1 MFDEFF
7 DFQKI
12 DESKIIC
19 DNCEGEDKNKK
30 SEVNNNLFF
39 KCLTCNINLC
49 PLCKDKHKKKYNE
62 KHLIIN
68 YDNKNYL
75 CNEHG
80 ERYISYCKECNKE
93 ICDNCRYDENHYFSS
108 HKESFLYEFMKKKEN
123 KMNELRIKIDDL
135 TKTITEKTE
144 VINKVIENFNVY
156 YNVANSIINNF
167 EKNHIDFYS
176 LNNINNIIEYNK
188 KIIQVIDK
196 IVNEKNEENKNKYFS
211 EIHQKMIINNEII
224 LRYKYG
230 KVGILRIFS
239 EPFVA
244 KNKKNFKL
252 IINNE
257 NYELSSIIKI
267 IDIETGKGSNT
278 IINKFDPYQ
287 DDDSI
292 EIISEGPEIKM
303 KIEETLE
310 IRLRQIKTIVDISLM
325 LSGCTTLESIEYSNF
340 DTTNIYNMG
349 GLFNECILLDN
360 LPDMSKWN
368 TNNLYYMN
376 NKFCKCWKLKKL
388 PDISKWN
395 TNNVNNFV
403 GIFSNCK
410 SLISLPDISK
420 WNINNINDMSFIL
433 IIVNH

>member
-1 MFDEFF
+1 MIDIYKRYAKAIQVDFKKLYFLCNGSLINPEVKFKKIIPKDNNTINILVNELYNEEENIINLKQSKVIVCPFCNEICLINLNDYRITFSNCKNGHIFSNIMFDEFF

-39 KCLTCNINLC
+39 KCLICNINLC

-156 YNVANSIINNF
+156 
-167 EKNHIDFYS
+167 
-176 LNNINNIIEYNK
+176 
-188 KIIQVIDK
+188 
-196 IVNEKNEENKNKYFS
+196 
-211 EIHQKMIINNEII
+211 
-224 LRYKYG
+224 
-230 KVGILRIFS
+230 
-239 EPFVA
+239 
-244 KNKKNFKL
+244 
-252 IINNE
+252 
-257 NYELSSIIKI
+257 
-267 IDIETGKGSNT
+267 
-278 IINKFDPYQ
+278 
-287 DDDSI
+287 
-292 EIISEGPEIKM
+292 
-303 KIEETLE
+303 
-310 IRLRQIKTIVDISLM
+310 
-325 LSGCTTLESIEYSNF
+325 
-340 DTTNIYNMG
+340 
-349 GLFNECILLDN
+349 
-360 LPDMSKWN
+360 
-368 TNNLYYMN
+368 
-376 NKFCKCWKLKKL
+376 
-388 PDISKWN
+388 
-395 TNNVNNFV
+395 
-403 GIFSNCK
+403 
-410 SLISLPDISK
+410 
-420 WNINNINDMSFIL
+420 
-433 IIVNH
+433 